1 MQPHHIGGSLPCCDQ
16 LTQAFAPFQNS
27 PAAYT
32 GKSCFQCALSPGWLP
47 RKPRYP
53 PRVPKRCPKAAAA
66 EGPGHRPRI
75 LLGYSALWRGSLSF
89 TAPGN
94 DYFQFNSV
102 WVRDHSNWEV
112 GWNKM
117 QVIILCLQGGK
128 QNFNLF

>member
-53 PRVPKRCPKAAAA
+53 P
-66 EGPGHRPRI
+66 EGPQAMPQGRGCGGTGTPATDPAGLQRP
-75 LLGYSALWRGSLSF
+75 LEGLAQLYSTR
-89 TAPGN
+89 
-94 DYFQFNSV
+94 
-102 WVRDHSNWEV
+102 E
-112 GWNKM
+112 
-117 QVIILCLQGGK
+117 
-128 QNFNLF
+128 